1 MTPDMMAS
9 ISDNLLPSVGSIL
22 PKVDSL
28 LSSLNTLVSDPALL
42 KSVQRLDGITNDL
55 SQATNGLSAVM
66 KRDVPRL
73 MGSTGRT
80 AANLDHKKSW
90 RIVVTAQATS
100 NRSYR

>member
-73 MGSTGRT
+73 MGSTV
-80 AANLDHKKSW
+80 ALLQILILSQEILANCRYSS
-90 RIVVTAQATS
+90 S
-100 NRSYR
+100 NFQ